1 MPMYEVEI
9 TETLS
14 KIVCVETDA
23 PEDAETMVR
32 DAYRRG
38 DYVLTSDD
46 FIGVTEFT
54 TREKEP
60 EPPQQTKRRYE
71 AER

>member
-14 KIVCVETDA
+14 RTVRVETDT
-23 PEDAETMVR
+23 PEDAESMVR

-46 FIGVTEFT
+46 FMGEADFT
-54 TREKEP
+54 TREQEP
-60 EPPQQTKRRYE
+60 ER
-71 AER
+71 